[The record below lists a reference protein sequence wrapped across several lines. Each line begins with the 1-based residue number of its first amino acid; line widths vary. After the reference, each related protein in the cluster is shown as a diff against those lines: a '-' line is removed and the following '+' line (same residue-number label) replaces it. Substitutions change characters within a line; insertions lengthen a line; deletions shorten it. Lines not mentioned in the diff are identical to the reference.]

1 MQVKDTGHNSIFYFS
16 EFTMVE
22 KMMSTH
28 YQYDFV
34 QKHLQNLCETSGDS
48 GVLIY
53 YDKKNKQLKYWCKKL
68 FHITSNKTFQC
79 CKYIGI

>member
-1 MQVKDTGHNSIFYFS
+1 
-16 EFTMVE
+16 MVE
-22 KMMSTH
+22 KMISTQ

-53 YDKKNKQLKYWCKKL
+53 YDKKNKQLKYWCKIL
-68 FHITSNKTFQC
+68 FHITSNKTFIWF
-79 CKYIGI
+79 KFTSYITSNKPFLSVNKQKF